1 MVLNQIKIFSVILY
15 EIRKTVN
22 LYIQDEVFPV
32 LSLSYFFKKKLK

>member
-22 LYIQDEVFPV
+22 LYIQDKLFPV
-32 LSLSYFFKKKLK
+32 LSPSYFFKKKLK